1 MGMENSIRMSNG
13 EQGLGHGVVALDR
26 APMGDNNNI
35 GERVILESAT
45 IFDYLNN
52 TGAIPTA
59 VSNEFS
65 FDATATRFDQTGIS
79 FDSTI

>member
-1 MGMENSIRMSNG
+1 
-13 EQGLGHGVVALDR
+13 
-26 APMGDNNNI
+26 MGDNNNI

-52 TGAIPTA
+52 TGAIPTT

-65 FDATATRFDQTGIS
+65 FDATATRFDQTGIR

>member
-1 MGMENSIRMSNG
+1 MSNG
-13 EQGLGHGVVALDR
+13 EQGIGHGVVALNR

-65 FDATATRFDQTGIS
+65 FDATATRFDQTGIR